1 MWPGA
6 KQPEPPA
13 AAAES
18 SWSISAVAA
27 SLSDVAAAAA
37 ATLWNGPLFY
47 LVALIAFALLCDLVR
62 RVFFMRRVVFRDVH
76 VLVTGGSQG
85 IGKALATQLLKRGAR
100 VTLLARTE
108 SKAADRRP
116 NRGPCHSRPAA
127 EPRTVVAGETQV
139 GSGGAWLALACHGST
154 VRGSLSG
161 LAWL

>member
-6 KQPEPPA
+6 KQPDPP

-18 SWSISAVAA
+18 SWSISAVTAP
-27 SLSDVAAAAA
+27 LSDMAAAA
-37 ATLWNGPLFY
+37 ATTVWNGPLFY
-47 LVALIAFALLCDLVR
+47 LAALIAFALLFDIVR
-62 RVFFMRRVVFRDVH
+62 RVFFMRRIVFRDVH

-116 NRGPCHSRPAA
+116 NHGPRASWPGGRIADCASRPAA
-127 EPRTVVAGETQV
+127 HRANWPAAEPETEPAG
-139 GSGGAWLALACHGST
+139 
-154 VRGSLSG
+154 
-161 LAWL
+161 